1 MYSLEKEFLYQ
12 NRFLIPDDDSW
23 QKICGMFQVS
33 FMPAFKSFYWF
44 FAQKKNPIVS
54 FQNPLS
60 FTRNQLYAV

>member
-33 FMPAFKSFYWF
+33 FMPAFK
-44 FAQKKNPIVS
+44 
-54 FQNPLS
+54 
-60 FTRNQLYAV
+60 